1 MGMIYWWQRELV
13 VTDQGVEWETW
24 KYQHRIKMTLPY
36 ERMARVQLVHAALG
50 YDLNITGTTSADNL
64 LIRGLDRLDAIKVL
78 GIVERSIARE
88 RLIA

>member
-1 MGMIYWWQRELV
+1 MIYWWQRELV

-24 KYQHRIKMTLPY
+24 KYQHRIKMSLPY
-36 ERMARVQLVHAALG
+36 ERMARVQLLHAAFG
-50 YDLNITGTTSADNL
+50 YDLSITGTTSADNL